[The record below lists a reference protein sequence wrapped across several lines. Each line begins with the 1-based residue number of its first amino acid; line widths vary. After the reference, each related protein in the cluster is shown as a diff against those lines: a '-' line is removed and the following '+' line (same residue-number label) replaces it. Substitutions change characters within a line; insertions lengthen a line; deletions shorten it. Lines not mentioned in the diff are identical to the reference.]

1 MNTLL
6 LDPVTWDLV
15 LDAQGNIAVAS
26 NPYSLAQDAA
36 SQIKLFY
43 GELWYQN
50 NIGVTY
56 WQQILGKLPPVS
68 VIKSQFVT
76 AAELVPEVVAAQCFI
91 SEITSQR
98 VVMGQVQILDDSG
111 NIVAAS
117 FF

>member
-1 MNTLL
+1 MQTLL

-15 LDAQGNIAVAS
+15 LDAHGNIAVAS

-43 GELWYQN
+43 GELWYQD
-50 NIGVTY
+50 NIGIPY
-56 WQQILGKLPPVS
+56 WQQILGHLPPVS
-68 VIKSQFVT
+68 VIKNQFV
-76 AAELVPEVVAAQCFI
+76 AAAKLVPEVVGAQCFI
-91 SEITSQR
+91 SEITTQR
-98 VVMGQVQILDDSG
+98 KVTGQVQILDDSG